1 MRAIPIPAYGAIEM
15 MYKAKLRLNKLGWKQ
30 SSRSTRVDCI
40 EKDFNGITV
49 HTIWAGNE
57 LLLNAYKT
65 GVDPNTLASFV
76 RDEDEVMAQSEKDM
90 IPIFDSI
97 VKRNKKRWDK
107 EIREYENRNNCVL
120 TRSEKYGV

>member
-1 MRAIPIPAYGAIEM
+1 MRAIPIPSWGAGEM
-15 MYKAKLRLNKLGWKQ
+15 MVKAKPRLKKLGWKQ
-30 SSRSTRVDCI
+30 SSRSPRLDCI

-49 HTIWAGNE
+49 HTIWAGDD
-57 LLLNAYKT
+57 LLLSAHKT
-65 GVDPNTLASFV
+65 GFDPDTLASFV

-107 EIREYENRNNCVL
+107 EIKQYEERNNL
-120 TRSEKYGV
+120 TFTRSRKYGV